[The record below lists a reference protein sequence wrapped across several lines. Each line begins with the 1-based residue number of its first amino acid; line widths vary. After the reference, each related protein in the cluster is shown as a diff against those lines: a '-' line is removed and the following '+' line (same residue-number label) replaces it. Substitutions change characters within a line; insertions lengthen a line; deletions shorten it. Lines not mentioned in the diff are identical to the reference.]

1 MPGSCASNALTSVD
15 LPAPDGAATTN
26 RLPEKAVGW
35 LMRIF
40 PYALMAACA
49 LAWAPPNSVFY
60 QEARRRAS
68 PAMRLAAAPA
78 HILLVILKK

>member
-1 MPGSCASNALTSVD
+1 
-15 LPAPDGAATTN
+15 
-26 RLPEKAVGW
+26 
-35 LMRIF
+35 MRIF
-40 PYALMAACA
+40 PYALMAAPA

-68 PAMRLAAAPA
+68 PAMRLAAALA